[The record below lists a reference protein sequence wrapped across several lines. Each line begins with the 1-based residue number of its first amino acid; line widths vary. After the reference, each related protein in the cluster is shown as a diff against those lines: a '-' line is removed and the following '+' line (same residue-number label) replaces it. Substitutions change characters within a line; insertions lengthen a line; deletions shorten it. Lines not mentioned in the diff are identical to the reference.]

1 MKITI
6 CGSIAFKTQ
15 MNQLQAQLEALGHE
29 VKQPPAKVYNEAGQE
44 ISVEEYYRLRKTTTD
59 HDSWVW
65 QRKAEAIQTHF
76 EKVVWADAALVA
88 NFDKNGVVGYI
99 GANTLIEM
107 GVAFYRKKPIY
118 VLNSIPEM
126 SYTEEILGMQPI
138 VVNGDL
144 AKIT

>member
-65 QRKAEAIQTHF
+65 QRKA
-76 EKVVWADAALVA
+76 
-88 NFDKNGVVGYI
+88 
-99 GANTLIEM
+99 
-107 GVAFYRKKPIY
+107 
-118 VLNSIPEM
+118 
-126 SYTEEILGMQPI
+126 
-138 VVNGDL
+138 
-144 AKIT
+144 

>member
-1 MKITI
+1 M
-6 CGSIAFKTQ
+6 
-15 MNQLQAQLEALGHE
+15 
-29 VKQPPAKVYNEAGQE
+29 
-44 ISVEEYYRLRKTTTD
+44 
-59 HDSWVW
+59 
-65 QRKAEAIQTHF
+65 
-76 EKVVWADAALVA
+76 VWADAALVA